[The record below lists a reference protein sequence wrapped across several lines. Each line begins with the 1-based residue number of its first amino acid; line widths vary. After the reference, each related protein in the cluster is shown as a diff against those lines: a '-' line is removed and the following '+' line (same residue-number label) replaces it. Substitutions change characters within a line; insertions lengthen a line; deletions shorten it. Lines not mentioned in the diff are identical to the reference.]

1 MPATTASMSCSVAE
15 PLVVVSDAV
24 HRMNSTQR
32 SRSLTSRPPLQTKV
46 KIMKAAL
53 TKSFLSNPP
62 TVPHGKSKVLVFDSK
77 ITGFMI
83 EVRQSCITFYL
94 KWKDRRGCTRS
105 LKIGRH
111 GTDITLEQARKRAA
125 ELRSTIALGGDP
137 HADRQAAKSALT
149 VAEFV
154 EQRFLPHQKARK
166 KSWHEDVKLLNK
178 RILPAWG
185 GKLLADITTSDVQRM
200 HDGVV
205 TEGRTPATANRHLCT
220 IKRMLSLAL
229 LWGEIG
235 KDPARPVR
243 LHRENGQRSRY
254 LTDAEIVGLV
264 AALDAD
270 PDWVGVSVIR
280 LLLLTGARAGEA
292 LGARWEHIDL
302 ERAIWTLPN
311 PKGGRVAHKPLG
323 TAAVA
328 LLRSQT
334 RVLGNPFVLPGDRPG
349 DHRYS
354 LGWTWARVCKRA
366 GIEGCR
372 VHDLRHTFAS
382 LLVSRGVSL
391 FTVQRLLN
399 HSTPSM
405 TQRYSHLAPD
415 HLLDASNL
423 AAQAVTGPSLPHVN
437 D

>member
-1 MPATTASMSCSVAE
+1 MRA
-15 PLVVVSDAV
+15 
-24 HRMNSTQR
+24 Q
-32 SRSLTSRPPLQTKV
+32 
-46 KIMKAAL
+46 L
-53 TKSFLSNPP
+53 TKTLLGNPP
-62 TVPHGKSKVLVFDSK
+62 AIPPGKNKVLVFDTK
-77 ITGFMI
+77 IAGFMI
-83 EVRQSCITFYL
+83 EVRPSCTTFYV

-105 LKIGRH
+105 VKIGRH
-111 GTDITLEQARKRAA
+111 GSDVSLEQARKRAT
-125 ELRSTIALGGDP
+125 ELRSAIALGGDP
-137 HADRQAAKSALT
+137 HADRQAEKAALT

-166 KSWHEDVKLLNK
+166 KSWDEDVKLLRK

-185 GKLLADITTSDVQRM
+185 GKLLSDINTSDIQRL

-205 TEGRTPATANRHLCT
+205 AEGLTPATANRHLCLV
-220 IKRMLSLAL
+220 KRMLSLAL
-229 LWGEIG
+229 VWGEIA

-254 LTDAEIVGLV
+254 LNEGEIAGLL

-270 PDWVGVSVIR
+270 PDRVGASVIR
-280 LLLLTGARAGEA
+280 LLLMTGARAGEA
-292 LGARWEHIDL
+292 LAARWEHIDL
-302 ERAIWTLPN
+302 ERGIWTLPN

-323 TAAVA
+323 AAAVA

-334 RVLGNPFVLPGDRPG
+334 RVEGNPFVFPGDRPG
-349 DHRYS
+349 DHRYA
-354 LGWTWARVCKRA
+354 LRWTWDRVCKQA

-391 FTVQRLLN
+391 FVVQKLLN

-423 AAQAVTGPSLPHVN
+423 AAQALTGSSVSRVV

>member
-1 MPATTASMSCSVAE
+1 MRA
-15 PLVVVSDAV
+15 
-24 HRMNSTQR
+24 Q
-32 SRSLTSRPPLQTKV
+32 
-46 KIMKAAL
+46 L
-53 TKSFLSNPP
+53 TKTLLGNPP
-62 TVPHGKSKVLVFDSK
+62 AIPPGKNKVLVFDTK
-77 ITGFMI
+77 IAGFMI
-83 EVRQSCITFYL
+83 EVRPSCTTYYV

-105 LKIGRH
+105 VKIGRH
-111 GTDITLEQARKRAA
+111 GSDVSLEQARKRAT
-125 ELRSTIALGGDP
+125 ELRSAIALGGDP
-137 HADRQAAKSALT
+137 HADRQAEKTALT

-166 KSWHEDVKLLNK
+166 KSWDEDVKLLRK

-185 GKLLADITTSDVQRM
+185 GKLLSDINTSDIQRL

-205 TEGRTPATANRHLCT
+205 AEGLTPATANRHLCLV
-220 IKRMLSLAL
+220 KRMLSLAL
-229 LWGEIG
+229 VWGEIA

-254 LTDAEIVGLV
+254 LNEGEIAGLL

-270 PDWVGVSVIR
+270 PDRVGASVIR
-280 LLLLTGARAGEA
+280 LLLMTGARAGEA
-292 LGARWEHIDL
+292 LAARWEHIDL
-302 ERAIWTLPN
+302 ERGIWTLPN

-323 TAAVA
+323 AAAVA

-334 RVLGNPFVLPGDRPG
+334 RVEGNPFVFPGDRPG
-349 DHRYS
+349 DHRYA
-354 LGWTWARVCKRA
+354 LRWTWDRVCKRA

-391 FTVQRLLN
+391 FVVQKLLN

-423 AAQAVTGPSLPHVN
+423 AAQALTGPLVSRVV

>member
-1 MPATTASMSCSVAE
+1 MRA
-15 PLVVVSDAV
+15 
-24 HRMNSTQR
+24 Q
-32 SRSLTSRPPLQTKV
+32 
-46 KIMKAAL
+46 L
-53 TKSFLSNPP
+53 TKTLLGNPP
-62 TVPHGKSKVLVFDSK
+62 AIPPGKNKVLVFDTK
-77 ITGFMI
+77 IAGFMI
-83 EVRQSCITFYL
+83 EVRPSCTTFYV

-105 LKIGRH
+105 VKIGRH
-111 GTDITLEQARKRAA
+111 GSDVSLEQARKRAT
-125 ELRSTIALGGDP
+125 ELRSAIALGGDP
-137 HADRQAAKSALT
+137 HADRQAEKAALT

-166 KSWHEDVKLLNK
+166 KSWDEDVKLLRK

-185 GKLLADITTSDVQRM
+185 GKLLSDINTSDIQRL

-205 TEGRTPATANRHLCT
+205 AEGLTPATANRHLCLV
-220 IKRMLSLAL
+220 KRMLSLAL
-229 LWGEIG
+229 VWGEIA

-254 LTDAEIVGLV
+254 LNEGEIAGLL

-270 PDWVGVSVIR
+270 PDRVGASVIR
-280 LLLLTGARAGEA
+280 LLLMTGARAGEA
-292 LGARWEHIDL
+292 LAARWEHIDL
-302 ERAIWTLPN
+302 ERGIWTLPN

-323 TAAVA
+323 AAAVA

-334 RVLGNPFVLPGDRPG
+334 RVEGNPFVFPGDRPG
-349 DHRYS
+349 DHRYA
-354 LGWTWARVCKRA
+354 LRWTWDRVCKRA

-391 FTVQRLLN
+391 FVVQKLLN

-423 AAQAVTGPSLPHVN
+423 AAQALTGPSATRVS

>member
-1 MPATTASMSCSVAE
+1 MRA
-15 PLVVVSDAV
+15 
-24 HRMNSTQR
+24 Q
-32 SRSLTSRPPLQTKV
+32 
-46 KIMKAAL
+46 L
-53 TKSFLSNPP
+53 TKTLLGNPP
-62 TVPHGKSKVLVFDSK
+62 AIPPGKNKVLVFDTK
-77 ITGFMI
+77 IAGFMI
-83 EVRQSCITFYL
+83 EVRPSCTTYYV

-105 LKIGRH
+105 VKIGRH
-111 GTDITLEQARKRAA
+111 GSDVSLEQARKRAT
-125 ELRSTIALGGDP
+125 ELRSAIALGGDP
-137 HADRQAAKSALT
+137 HADRQAEKAALT

-166 KSWHEDVKLLNK
+166 KSWDEDVKLLRK

-185 GKLLADITTSDVQRM
+185 GKLLSDITTADVQRL

-205 TEGRTPATANRHLCT
+205 AEGLTPATANRHLCLV
-220 IKRMLSLAL
+220 KRMLSLAL
-229 LWGEIG
+229 VWGEIA

-254 LTDAEIVGLV
+254 LNEGEIAGLL

-270 PDWVGVSVIR
+270 PDRVGASVIR
-280 LLLLTGARAGEA
+280 LLLMTGARAGEA
-292 LGARWEHIDL
+292 LAARWEHIDL
-302 ERAIWTLPN
+302 ERGIWTLPN

-323 TAAVA
+323 AAAVA

-334 RVLGNPFVLPGDRPG
+334 RVEGNPFVFPGDRPG
-349 DHRYS
+349 DHRYA
-354 LGWTWARVCKRA
+354 LRWTWDRVCKQA

-391 FTVQRLLN
+391 FVVQKLLN

-423 AAQAVTGPSLPHVN
+423 AAQALTGSSVSRVV

>member
-1 MPATTASMSCSVAE
+1 MRA
-15 PLVVVSDAV
+15 
-24 HRMNSTQR
+24 Q
-32 SRSLTSRPPLQTKV
+32 
-46 KIMKAAL
+46 L
-53 TKSFLSNPP
+53 TKTLLGNPP
-62 TVPHGKSKVLVFDSK
+62 AIPPGKNKVLVFDTK
-77 ITGFMI
+77 IAGFMI
-83 EVRQSCITFYL
+83 EVRPSCTTFYV

-105 LKIGRH
+105 VKIGRH
-111 GTDITLEQARKRAA
+111 GSDVSLEQARKRAT
-125 ELRSTIALGGDP
+125 ELRSAIALGGDP
-137 HADRQAAKSALT
+137 HADRQAEKAALT

-166 KSWHEDVKLLNK
+166 KSWDEDVKLLRK

-185 GKLLADITTSDVQRM
+185 GKLLSDITTADVQRL

-205 TEGRTPATANRHLCT
+205 AEGLTPATANRHLCLV
-220 IKRMLSLAL
+220 KRMLSLAL
-229 LWGEIG
+229 VWGEIA

-254 LTDAEIVGLV
+254 LNEGEIAGLL

-270 PDWVGVSVIR
+270 PDRVGASVIR
-280 LLLLTGARAGEA
+280 LLLMTGARAGEA
-292 LGARWEHIDL
+292 LAARWEHIDL
-302 ERAIWTLPN
+302 ERGIWTLPN

-323 TAAVA
+323 AAAVA
-328 LLRSQT
+328 LLKSQV
-334 RVLGNPFVLPGDRPG
+334 RVEGNSFVFPGDRPG
-349 DHRYS
+349 DHRYA
-354 LGWTWARVCKRA
+354 LRWTWDRVCKRA

-391 FTVQRLLN
+391 FVVQKLLN

-423 AAQAVTGPSLPHVN
+423 AAQALTGPSAPRGS

>member
-1 MPATTASMSCSVAE
+1 MRA
-15 PLVVVSDAV
+15 
-24 HRMNSTQR
+24 Q
-32 SRSLTSRPPLQTKV
+32 
-46 KIMKAAL
+46 L
-53 TKSFLSNPP
+53 TKTLLGNPP
-62 TVPHGKSKVLVFDSK
+62 AIPPGKNKVLVFDTK
-77 ITGFMI
+77 IAGFMI
-83 EVRQSCITFYL
+83 EVRPSCTTFYV

-105 LKIGRH
+105 VKIGRH
-111 GTDITLEQARKRAA
+111 GSDVSLEQARKRAT
-125 ELRSTIALGGDP
+125 ELRSAIALGGDP
-137 HADRQAAKSALT
+137 HADRQAEKAALT

-166 KSWHEDVKLLNK
+166 KSWDEDVKLLRK

-185 GKLLADITTSDVQRM
+185 GKLLSDITTADVQRL

-205 TEGRTPATANRHLCT
+205 GEGLTPATANRHLCLV
-220 IKRMLSLAL
+220 KRMLSLAL
-229 LWGEIG
+229 VWGEIA

-254 LTDAEIVGLV
+254 LNEGEIAGLL

-270 PDWVGVSVIR
+270 PDRVGASVIR
-280 LLLLTGARAGEA
+280 LLLMTGARAGEA
-292 LGARWEHIDL
+292 LAARWEHIDL
-302 ERAIWTLPN
+302 ERGIWTLPN

-323 TAAVA
+323 AAAVA
-328 LLRSQT
+328 LLRSQN
-334 RVLGNPFVLPGDRPG
+334 RVEGNPFVFPGDRPG
-349 DHRYS
+349 DHRYA
-354 LGWTWARVCKRA
+354 LRWTWDRVCKRA

-391 FTVQRLLN
+391 FVVQKLLN

-423 AAQAVTGPSLPHVN
+423 AAQALTGPSAPRVS

>member
-1 MPATTASMSCSVAE
+1 MRA
-15 PLVVVSDAV
+15 
-24 HRMNSTQR
+24 Q
-32 SRSLTSRPPLQTKV
+32 
-46 KIMKAAL
+46 L
-53 TKSFLSNPP
+53 TKTLLGNPP
-62 TVPHGKSKVLVFDSK
+62 AIPPGKNKVLVFDTK
-77 ITGFMI
+77 IAGFMI
-83 EVRQSCITFYL
+83 EVRPSCTTFYV

-105 LKIGRH
+105 VKIGRH
-111 GTDITLEQARKRAA
+111 GSDVSLEQARKRAT
-125 ELRSTIALGGDP
+125 ELRSAIALGGDP
-137 HADRQAAKSALT
+137 HADRQAEKTALT

-166 KSWHEDVKLLNK
+166 KSWDEDVKLLRK

-185 GKLLADITTSDVQRM
+185 GKLLSDINTSDIQRL

-205 TEGRTPATANRHLCT
+205 AEGLTPATANRHLCLV
-220 IKRMLSLAL
+220 KRMLSLAL
-229 LWGEIG
+229 VWGEIA

-254 LTDAEIVGLV
+254 LNEGEIAGLL

-270 PDWVGVSVIR
+270 PDRVGASVIR
-280 LLLLTGARAGEA
+280 LLLMTGARAGEA
-292 LGARWEHIDL
+292 LAARWEHIDL
-302 ERAIWTLPN
+302 ERGIWTLPN

-323 TAAVA
+323 AAAVA

-334 RVLGNPFVLPGDRPG
+334 RVEGNPFVFPGDRPG
-349 DHRYS
+349 DHRYA
-354 LGWTWARVCKRA
+354 LRWTWDRVCKRA

-391 FTVQRLLN
+391 FVVQKLLN

-423 AAQAVTGPSLPHVN
+423 AAQALTGPLVSRVV

>member
-1 MPATTASMSCSVAE
+1 MRA
-15 PLVVVSDAV
+15 
-24 HRMNSTQR
+24 Q
-32 SRSLTSRPPLQTKV
+32 
-46 KIMKAAL
+46 L
-53 TKSFLSNPP
+53 TKTLLGNPP
-62 TVPHGKSKVLVFDSK
+62 AIPPGKNKVLVFDTK
-77 ITGFMI
+77 IAGFMI
-83 EVRQSCITFYL
+83 EVRPSCTTFYV

-105 LKIGRH
+105 VKIGRH
-111 GTDITLEQARKRAA
+111 GSDVSLEQARKRAT
-125 ELRSTIALGGDP
+125 ELRSAIALGGDP
-137 HADRQAAKSALT
+137 HADRQAEKAALT

-166 KSWHEDVKLLNK
+166 KSWDEDVKLLRK

-185 GKLLADITTSDVQRM
+185 GKLLSDINTSDIQRL

-205 TEGRTPATANRHLCT
+205 AEGLTPATANRHLCLV
-220 IKRMLSLAL
+220 KRMLSLAL
-229 LWGEIG
+229 VWGEIA

-254 LTDAEIVGLV
+254 LNEGEIAGLL

-270 PDWVGVSVIR
+270 PDRVGASVIR
-280 LLLLTGARAGEA
+280 LLLMTGARAGEA
-292 LGARWEHIDL
+292 LAARWEHIDL
-302 ERAIWTLPN
+302 ERGIWTLPN

-323 TAAVA
+323 AAAVA

-334 RVLGNPFVLPGDRPG
+334 RVEGNPFVFPGDRPG
-349 DHRYS
+349 DHRYA
-354 LGWTWARVCKRA
+354 LRWTWDRVCKRA

-391 FTVQRLLN
+391 FVVQKLLN

-423 AAQAVTGPSLPHVN
+423 AAQALTGPLVSRVV